1 MTYWICFARSR
12 KICNLSRSEEEDDD
26 IQKTKKIPKKK
37 MPLEISQVENDN
49 PAIAPPKKSNKN
61 LRDTQKKP
69 APSSQRGTRSQQG
82 RLASF
87 SSLSDVGDDDPI
99 DSYHNRYNRGYDMD
113 EEEDDD
119 EPRFKY
125 STAELADQGCR
136 STRCCL
142 IAAGIF
148 FILIAIGVS
157 ILMAK
162 YIPKNRLL
170 LDTHAMKQL
179 RGTQIQHQ

>member
-1 MTYWICFARSR
+1 MGTMAINNNETQNAGDPTNKKKKKKKKKANAAPDNSDYAHSSSKSTEKKKSKRTT
-12 KICNLSRSEEEDDD
+12 RSEEEDDD
-26 IQKTKKIPKKK
+26 IQKTNKIPKKK

-119 EPRFKY
+119 
-125 STAELADQGCR
+125 
-136 STRCCL
+136 
-142 IAAGIF
+142 
-148 FILIAIGVS
+148 
-157 ILMAK
+157 
-162 YIPKNRLL
+162 
-170 LDTHAMKQL
+170 
-179 RGTQIQHQ
+179 

>member
-1 MTYWICFARSR
+1 MPLEISQVENDNPAIAPTKKSN
-12 KICNLSRSEEEDDD
+12 KNLK
-26 IQKTKKIPKKK
+26 KTNKIPKKK

-49 PAIAPPKKSNKN
+49 PAIAPTKKSNKN

-113 EEEDDD
+113 EEEND
-119 EPRFKY
+119 
-125 STAELADQGCR
+125 
-136 STRCCL
+136 
-142 IAAGIF
+142 
-148 FILIAIGVS
+148 
-157 ILMAK
+157 
-162 YIPKNRLL
+162 
-170 LDTHAMKQL
+170 
-179 RGTQIQHQ
+179 